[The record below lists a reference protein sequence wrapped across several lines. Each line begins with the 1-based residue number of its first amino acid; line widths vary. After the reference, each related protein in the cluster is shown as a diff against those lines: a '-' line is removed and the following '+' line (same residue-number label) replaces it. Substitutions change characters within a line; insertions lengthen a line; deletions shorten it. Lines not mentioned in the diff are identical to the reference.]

1 MMDSSPLFPQGHHPI
16 RERFLPDAVTV
27 APRLTRTAAGGV
39 KYFYVDYGI
48 SSYIPPDA
56 PRLVVGRA
64 GRDQEVPELS
74 DTVPYDP
81 FMVDIFS
88 VGNVFRHMFHDVSH
102 NAHTF
107 CAAKYVRLIAV

>member
-1 MMDSSPLFPQGHHPI
+1 MDSSPLFPQGHHPI

-27 APRLTRTAAGGV
+27 APRLTRTAAGRV
-39 KYFYVDYGI
+39 KYYYVDYGI

-74 DTVPYDP
+74 DTIPYDP

-88 VGNVFRHMFHDVSH
+88 IGNVFRCMFHDVSH
-102 NAHTF
+102 TRFAPSSM
-107 CAAKYVRLIAV
+107 RSS